1 LLVSDFV
8 PYAQIG
14 SGLAAAVG
22 LILTAWQLWRART
35 TATLQSLQEF
45 FKTSNER
52 EAALAKAKGDK
63 RHAFIEFMNFLEV
76 YSAAANSG
84 LLAGVTLELVN
95 DKLIDSIVVLMQ
107 LGHWH
112 EVIGGSITSPITY
125 KHIRKFIERH
135 KKTIDGRYTAAEQE
149 ELRLIVQAEGSER
162 SP

>member
-1 LLVSDFV
+1 LPISDFV

-14 SGLAAAVG
+14 SSLAAAAG
-22 LILTAWQLWRART
+22 LVLTAWQLRRART

-45 FKTSNER
+45 FKASNER
-52 EAALAKAKGDK
+52 EAALAEAQGNK

-76 YSAAANSG
+76 YSAAANGG
-84 LLAGVTLELVN
+84 LLAGVTLEIIN

-125 KHIRKFIERH
+125 KHLRKFIGRH
-135 KKTIDGRYTAAEQE
+135 RKTIDGRYAAAEEE
-149 ELRLIVQAEGSER
+149 ELRVIAQSELGT
-162 SP
+162 